1 MKLLGDGRRMAMAPQ
16 LSVISMVAA
25 HVKSLTRG
33 SRTAMAH
40 KLPILSEAA
49 AQEESP
55 TGARLMAVCGL

>member
-1 MKLLGDGRRMAMAPQ
+1 VAPQ

-40 KLPILSEAA
+40 KLPILSKAA

>member
-1 MKLLGDGRRMAMAPQ
+1 MACQ
-16 LSVISMVAA
+16 LSFISKMAA
-25 HVKSLTRG
+25 PVKSLTGG

-55 TGARLMAVCGL
+55 TSTRLMAVCGS